1 MNKYELR
8 DLKRRARIVL
18 NQDARLSGTYRA
30 IFMEHLDTVIAG
42 ENPRRNDGT
51 DRD

>member
-18 NQDARLSGTYRA
+18 NQDTRLSGTYRA
-30 IFMEHLDTVIAG
+30 IFMEHLDTVMAG
-42 ENPRRNDGT
+42 EKPRNDGP